1 MAEQILFTADQVREV
16 VKMTL
21 DELTQR
27 KQYKPYNYSAVLQVM
42 DKRLYN
48 FFKGTEDKLLT
59 SILRQYSDDPYIDII
74 YLQYRDRKT
83 IEWIA
88 EYMEKDTS
96 TIKRNKKRLIM
107 KIYDDIQ
114 EVEV

>member
-1 MAEQILFTADQVREV
+1 MTPEQIREV

-21 DELTQR
+21 DEMTQR
-27 KQYKPYNYSAVLQVM
+27 KLYKPFNYSAVLQVM

-48 FFKGTEDKLLT
+48 FFKGGEDKELS
-59 SILRQYSDDPYIDII
+59 SILRQYSDDIYIDVI
-74 YLQYRDRKT
+74 YYQYRDRKT

-107 KIYDDIQ
+107 KMYEAIDT
-114 EVEV
+114 